1 MTEYHGPVLNSPA
14 DTRVRFCPSP
24 TGTPHVGM
32 VRTALFNWAYAR
44 HTGGK
49 LIFRIEDTDAARDSE
64 ESFNQVLESLHWL
77 GINWDEGVGVGGPHE
92 PYRQSERKTAGIYNE
107 IFEKL
112 VEGGYVYED
121 FSTPDE
127 VKERRKAAGQD
138 PQLGYDNYAT
148 SPKSRRKPTAPRA
161 VSPSGVCACPTKTS
175 PSTTSFAV
183 KSPSRPAPYPT
194 TWSSAPTATRCT
206 PL

>member
-64 ESFNQVLESLHWL
+64 ESFNQVLES
-77 GINWDEGVGVGGPHE
+77 PTS
-92 PYRQSERKTAGIYNE
+92 PTASPS
-107 IFEKL
+107 
-112 VEGGYVYED
+112 VRPQA
-121 FSTPDE
+121 STTRSS
-127 VKERRKAAGQD
+127 KSSLKAA
-138 PQLGYDNYAT
+138 T
-148 SPKSRRKPTAPRA
+148 
-161 VSPSGVCACPTKTS
+161 CTKTS
-175 PSTTSFAV
+175 P
-183 KSPSRPAPYPT
+183 PPT
-194 TWSSAPTATRCT
+194 R
-206 PL
+206 